1 MQRQQTSAVNEVI
14 ASILIVALVIALAV
28 IIGGIVFGLI
38 VIQPKSAYI
47 PPEVK
52 VVSYTNGTP
61 QAISLYSR
69 GGDTAYLD
77 KGDNVQYALGVY
89 VDRSEGSFR
98 AKVEDDAG
106 TFNPGQTLYLY
117 YSTSGYR
124 ITDDLTGKQVLP
136 LPAGSMT
143 LRIVD
148 ENAKL
153 LVYKE
158 GMGIGGTGTFIPTT
172 PATTSP
178 TTTTTTV
185 TTTTTTT
192 ITTPPTPACGTITGT
207 KYNDLNGNGRKD
219 NNEPGLSNWVINA
232 YYRDGPNWVFVKT
245 ATTGSDGSYT
255 LTGLRY
261 FQSAEQYRI
270 YEVQQTNWIKTEPG
284 GDYHEIKLNPN
295 ICYAAGINF
304 GNKQNP

>member
-1 MQRQQTSAVNEVI
+1 MQRHRDSAVNEVI

-52 VVSYTNGTP
+52 VVSNTAGQP

-98 AKVEDDAG
+98 AKVEDGAG
-106 TFNPGQTLYLY
+106 IFNPGQTLYLY
-117 YSTSGYR
+117 YSSSGYR
-124 ITDDLTGKQVLP
+124 ITDNLTATSLLP

-148 ENAKL
+148 ENARL
-153 LVYKE
+153 LVYNQGMTISGGATVAPTPTCTPVGTAWRIRNKE
-158 GMGIGGTGTFIPTT
+158 NTAYQYTLKVIPTGEII
-172 PATTSP
+172 SQ
-178 TTTTTTV
+178 
-185 TTTTTTT
+185 
-192 ITTPPTPACGTITGT
+192 GTIRPKKIIHIWYSKLPT
-207 KYNDLNGNGRKD
+207 YSAN
-219 NNEPGLSNWVINA
+219 LSWVA
-232 YYRDGPNWVFVKT
+232 
-245 ATTGSDGSYT
+245 
-255 LTGLRY
+255 
-261 FQSAEQYRI
+261 QS
-270 YEVQQTNWIKTEPG
+270 P
-284 GDYHEIKLNPN
+284 DFEIKQVTGD
-295 ICYAAGINF
+295 ICWFAQYITDFPGS
-304 GNKQNP
+304 GQGQSKPLQLLPGDV

>member
-1 MQRQQTSAVNEVI
+1 MQRHRDSAVNEVI

-69 GGDTAYLD
+69 GGDMAVLD
-77 KGDNVQYALGVY
+77 SKGGANYALGIY
-89 VDRSEGSFR
+89 VDTPTLSYT
-98 AKVEDDAG
+98 AVPDAG
-106 TFNPGQTLYLY
+106 VRTFNPGQTLYLY

-136 LPAGSMT
+136 LPGGSMT

-153 LVYKE
+153 LVYNQ
-158 GMGIGGTGTFIPTT
+158 GMTISGGGTV
-172 PATTSP
+172 SP
-178 TTTTTTV
+178 TPTCTMGTSWV
-185 TTTTTTT
+185 IRNKYNADLHYRLEIDPSGLVISQGPIPKKMEIHLWYAMLPPYKAKL
-192 ITTPPTPACGTITGT
+192 ITTESGMSSGSEYAGPSTCQFTTYQQNFPGQGDPQPPQNR
-207 KYNDLNGNGRKD
+207 YQLQ
-219 NNEPGLSNWVINA
+219 LS
-232 YYRDGPNWVFVKT
+232 
-245 ATTGSDGSYT
+245 
-255 LTGLRY
+255 LL
-261 FQSAEQYRI
+261 
-270 YEVQQTNWIKTEPG
+270 
-284 GDYHEIKLNPN
+284 
-295 ICYAAGINF
+295 
-304 GNKQNP
+304 

>member
-52 VVSYTNGTP
+52 VVSYTNGTL

-98 AKVEDDAG
+98 AVPDTGAG
-106 TFNPGQTLYLY
+106 TFNPGQTLYVY
-117 YSTSGYR
+117 WDNPVYR
-124 ITDDLTGKQVLP
+124 ITDNLGSIGSVLP
-136 LPAGSMT
+136 NGQLT

-153 LVYKE
+153 LVYNQ
-158 GMGIGGTGTFIPTT
+158 GMTISGGGTV
-172 PATTSP
+172 SP
-178 TTTTTTV
+178 TPTCTLGTGWRIWNQD
-185 TTTTTTT
+185 T
-192 ITTPPTPACGTITGT
+192 ITHTYIL
-207 KYNDLNGNGRKD
+207 K
-219 NNEPGLSNWVINA
+219 V
-232 YYRDGPNWVFVKT
+232 
-245 ATTGSDGSYT
+245 
-255 LTGLRY
+255 
-261 FQSAEQYRI
+261 
-270 YEVQQTNWIKTEPG
+270 EPG
-284 GDYHEIKLNPN
+284 GQVLSPASSIPAKTWRYVWFNVMPPYQANLTTIETAESEVRGSGSALCVFPNKDESKPGGSTQSRLQLN
-295 ICYAAGINF
+295 GINTI
-304 GNKQNP
+304 P

>member
-52 VVSYTNGTP
+52 VVSYTNGTL

-124 ITDDLTGKQVLP
+124 ITDDLTGKQILP

-148 ENAKL
+148 ENARL
-153 LVYKE
+153 LVYNQ
-158 GMGIGGTGTFIPTT
+158 GMTISGGGTV
-172 PATTSP
+172 SP
-178 TTTTTTV
+178 TPTCTLGTGWRIWNQD
-185 TTTTTTT
+185 T
-192 ITTPPTPACGTITGT
+192 ITHTYIL
-207 KYNDLNGNGRKD
+207 K
-219 NNEPGLSNWVINA
+219 V
-232 YYRDGPNWVFVKT
+232 
-245 ATTGSDGSYT
+245 
-255 LTGLRY
+255 
-261 FQSAEQYRI
+261 
-270 YEVQQTNWIKTEPG
+270 EPG
-284 GDYHEIKLNPN
+284 GQVLSPASSIPAKTWRYVWFNVMPPYQANLTTIETAESEVRGSGSALCVFPNKDESKPGGSTQSRLQLN
-295 ICYAAGINF
+295 GINTI
-304 GNKQNP
+304 P

>member
-52 VVSYTNGTP
+52 VVSYPNGTP

-98 AKVEDDAG
+98 AMPDTGTG
-106 TFNPGQTLYLY
+106 TFNPGQTLYVY
-117 YSTSGYR
+117 WDDPVYR
-124 ITDDLTGKQVLP
+124 ITNNSGSIGSVLP
-136 LPAGSMT
+136 NGQLT

-153 LVYKE
+153 LVYNQ
-158 GMGIGGTGTFIPTT
+158 GM
-172 PATTSP
+172 
-178 TTTTTTV
+178 
-185 TTTTTTT
+185 
-192 ITTPPTPACGTITGT
+192 TITGGGT
-207 KYNDLNGNGRKD
+207 AVPTPTCTLGTGWIITNP
-219 NNEPGLSNWVINA
+219 NNIDTNYRLSYQPGGIVVREGTIQASSMLIIWSSYYQETGGSPHRLRTLS
-232 YYRDGPNWVFVKT
+232 GPYQNQQTSAKT
-245 ATTGSDGSYT
+245 TSKLWCQFTD
-255 LTGLRY
+255 
-261 FQSAEQYRI
+261 I
-270 YEVQQTNWIKTEPG
+270 YETYTSGSPG
-284 GDYHEIKLNPN
+284 MLLLDPYE
-295 ICYAAGINF
+295 
-304 GNKQNP
+304 